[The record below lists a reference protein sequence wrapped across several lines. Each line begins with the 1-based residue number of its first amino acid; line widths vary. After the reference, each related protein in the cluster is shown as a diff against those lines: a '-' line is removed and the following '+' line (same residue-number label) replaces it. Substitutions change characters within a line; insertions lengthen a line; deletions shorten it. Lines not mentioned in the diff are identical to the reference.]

1 MSGPVPSRHLELA
14 LLPASKTLYHRLSCF
29 RWREARGEARAG
41 REQLQ
46 RCAGAGRDRLRLR
59 RCVRADAGEAR
70 RLSVASAL
78 AGAANDAALLMLLLL
93 VLTVA
98 DTLLEQAVPRGGVV
112 ELSASHLQGMGGLWI
127 ESPEYVRN

>member
-1 MSGPVPSRHLELA
+1 
-14 LLPASKTLYHRLSCF
+14 
-29 RWREARGEARAG
+29 
-41 REQLQ
+41 
-46 RCAGAGRDRLRLR
+46 
-59 RCVRADAGEAR
+59 
-70 RLSVASAL
+70 VASAL